1 MIQTL
6 PVELIA
12 ASGEHSISE
21 LDDID
26 ALIRQYKPKVFQL
39 VAFSVTDRDAAES
52 ITQDCF
58 LKAHL
63 SRNQFRGDCSVSTWL
78 MRIAFNLVRDH
89 TKSQKFRFWKNAA
102 ASAVEA
108 HDVSQHL
115 ASGASSAEAQL
126 IAKERV
132 EMVHQTLQGL
142 SDKQRSVFVMRFVE
156 EMDLP
161 DIAAVTGMSLPT
173 VKTHLYRA
181 VGAIRVR
188 LGATL

>member
-1 MIQTL
+1 MD
-6 PVELIA
+6 
-12 ASGEHSISE
+12 S
-21 LDDID
+21 
-26 ALIRQYKPKVFQL
+26 
-39 VAFSVTDRDAAES
+39 VADRDAAES

-63 SRNQFRGDCSVSTWL
+63 TRNQFRGDCSVSTWL

-102 ASAVEA
+102 ATAVDA

-126 IAKERV
+126 IAKQRV
-132 EMVHQTLQGL
+132 EMVHQTLQEL

-181 VGAIRVR
+181 VGAIRAR